1 MTISH
6 QQKTM
11 KTKVKY
17 LKATALAAA
26 LVLGGVSVMQADE
39 QDASTNTLAYWK
51 FGGTNSVVESISGI
65 GILDLATNVG
75 QGMTNGTAATFGI
88 PASVDNLEAIGPV
101 VTFPSDVPPSGMFH
115 AGFNAG
121 TASWDA
127 GVDVPNGSEVYAD
140 PNVSGNEWIP
150 QNFTEEIIFK
160 TDYTNDPTLGTV
172 KQTLIWN
179 RQTSAYGELQ
189 LNESAAGNTNDIGS
203 LLFWGWNVV
212 TFPTVRIT
220 AAQNG
225 SHRFDDGQWHYV
237 ACRWNNT
244 TLTMDLFVVN
254 QDGSTAESSSY
265 LGAPLNPGN
274 PAGGNLIIGNDEGGG
289 TPLLGRINQV
299 RFSQASLTDDK
310 LLANVPGCVTPAFAN
325 SPTTNTVNVGA
336 SLNLSPA
343 YQPLTMAGGP
353 LLFQWQKNGNNLVGQ
368 TNVNLPLY
376 PVTVANSGAY
386 TLIATTPCGGISA
399 TSAPIVVIG
408 QPAVT
413 YARWGFNFTEAIT
426 FPQATVDDLAPNYL
440 NVYDLITFN
449 NSPNISGIGGNGE
462 IPLTNSVPP
471 TTMFING
478 NNGGTNA
485 FDPSYL
491 AGNDGVVFY
500 PAGPDVFDFQTSFSL
515 ELFFRTYG
523 NQSASGTM
531 ELICQGTDG
540 GNTFRYGINVN
551 QAGPG
556 ALSFGINNFAV
567 PPIGPAY
574 EDTNSGIQ
582 SVVLSNAN
590 YADGN
595 WHYVLAQYDSI
606 GNTISLHVA
615 NADNSGTNA
624 TVLLPVGY
632 GPLPNYFQGNLFV
645 GRYRYPLGDDN
656 RNFMGAIDEIQVSAG
671 LVTPSLGQLGYLPTP
686 PSITSISVKN
696 GTVTIN
702 FAGAP
707 AAPTSSYSVVG
718 SATVNGTYSTLSA
731 TVISLG
737 GSNFQATLP
746 TSGSTEFYRIKH

>member
-1 MTISH
+1 M
-6 QQKTM
+6 
-11 KTKVKY
+11 
-17 LKATALAAA
+17 AA
-26 LVLGGVSVMQADE
+26 LFVSAAGIAVADE
-39 QDASTNTLAYWK
+39 EDTSTNTVAYWK
-51 FGGTNSVVESISGI
+51 FGGVSPVMESISGV

-75 QGMTNGTAATFGI
+75 QGMSNGTAATFGI
-88 PASVDNLEAIGPV
+88 PASVDNLEMIGLGIS
-101 VTFPSDVPPSGMFH
+101 FPKDVPPSGMFH

-127 GVDVPNGSEVYAD
+127 GVDVPNGAEAFAD

-150 QNFTEEIIFK
+150 QNFTEEVFFK
-160 TDYTNDPTLGTV
+160 TDAANDPTLGTV
-172 KQTLIWN
+172 KQTLFWN
-179 RQTSAYGELQ
+179 HQTSAYGELQ

-225 SHRFDDGQWHYV
+225 GHRFDDGQWHYV
-237 ACRWNNT
+237 ACRWNHA

-254 QDGSTAESSSY
+254 QDGTTAESSSY

-274 PAGGNLIIGNDEGGG
+274 PAGGNFIIGNDEGGG
-289 TPLLGRINQV
+289 TPFLGRINQV
-299 RFSQASLTDDK
+299 RFSQASLTDDN

-325 SPTTNTVNVGA
+325 SPTTNIVNVGA
-336 SLNLSPA
+336 ALNLSPA
-343 YQPLTMAGGP
+343 YQPLNMAGGP
-353 LLFQWQKNGNNLVGQ
+353 LRFQWQKNGANLAGQ

-376 PVTVANSGAY
+376 PVTVANSGSY

-408 QPAVT
+408 EPAVT
-413 YARWGFNFTEAIT
+413 YARWGFNFTEAST

-471 TTMFING
+471 ATMFING

-485 FDPSYL
+485 FDAGYL

-523 NQSASGTM
+523 DQSANGTM

-540 GNTFRYGINVN
+540 GNTFRYGVNVN

-556 ALSFGINNFAV
+556 ALSFGINNYSL
-567 PPIGPAY
+567 PATGNSY
-574 EDTNSGIQ
+574 EDFNNPAVQ
-582 SVVLSNAN
+582 SVVLTNAN

-606 GNTISLHVA
+606 GNTIKLSVA
-615 NADNSGTNA
+615 NQDNTGTNA
-624 TVLLPVGY
+624 TVLLPAGY
-632 GPLPNYFQGNLFV
+632 GPLPNYAEGNLFV
-645 GRYRYPLGDDN
+645 GRYRYPWSDDN
-656 RNFMGAIDEIQVSAG
+656 RNFFGSIDEVQVSAG
-671 LVTPSLGQLGYLPTP
+671 LVTPSLGQLGYLPAP
-686 PSITSISVKN
+686 PNIAGLVTSG
-696 GTVTIN
+696 GTVVIT

-707 AAPTSSYSVVG
+707 TAAASSYSVVG
-718 SATVNGTYSTLSA
+718 SPSLTGAFLAVPATVTA
-731 TVISLG
+731 LG
-737 GSNFQATLP
+737 GGMFQATLTP
-746 TSGSTEFYRIKH
+746 VGAVEFFKIKH